1 MDESFPSHIPFPGF
15 EDDYDEDL
23 DDISE
28 SELDDDV
35 DDSRARFR
43 AATIAMENRHDKFA
57 EPQALYDFLYEF
69 RDAIGL
75 VMEDSYTFLHV
86 AIRFVKDN
94 RDARSGNMMPLIQ
107 SIVKEHP
114 MLLRQRDSDGVTPL
128 YMAICTRKPLLIEAI
143 LSGCAQY
150 PEWESAVQD
159 SIEIPCVRQKSKTC
173 LHIAFELAIRE
184 RVVIELIKTARD
196 EALALQDEDGRTAL
210 HYAVD
215 SRRPSLAAARLF
227 IQRDD
232 EILKKRES
240 EGTANL
246 VETFLDVIDKV
257 GNSVYRHHLVT
268 KEKKR
273 SISLKRDI
281 KRQTVPSVRKT
292 SNKSEKQPI
301 TDLGRKEIGQKRPS
315 SPTLRLQ
322 KADIRTAGSM
332 QLIEKQEKPD
342 ERSGKQATAQEWNK
356 ILKELKLHYMRT
368 RNAVMAVSFLYGSNM
383 NDIELHLDLH
393 GLPSKIE
400 ATPFLEFLSSLKFDE
415 TLQFV
420 SLPDIQVD
428 FKRRSQFIPHNNTK
442 KSGKERRDLK
452 FFFDCLQTQGVRH
465 IIRVDVEDS
474 REFPHSDQAISESF
488 HTITVE
494 QFNWKKVDLDPRVI
508 CKLGSKATWGE
519 VTPDLSTTCDS
530 QIREVTL
537 SWSGNNTIL
546 RAWSEPEGLPLL
558 PRLRKI
564 TILVPADEEMA
575 ESPDWVSACLAEF
588 RQRIARNAL
597 TKADSSVVVEEGE
610 NDNVSKSKGSSDI
623 ESGGRRIE
631 IYLVQS
637 RGKGQNPENLHTFGQ
652 PRPSVE
658 SRAGYRWLDTVYGFA
673 DILKQF
679 WDRSVDEFR
688 PDMRKHTGGD
698 VVVALIDDGVDAY
711 GSSVSANIIGGKSFA
726 FDKRTNML
734 NPFYVSEIGHGT
746 VMAEAIKRVCP
757 MVKIYPIRVN
767 IDSSESGQSS
777 VEARSV
783 ALAVETA
790 INRNANIILIPL
802 SIEVTKSSPQDKT
815 LLEYMLQKAY
825 DQNIL
830 LFVPSNRNEELQSS
844 FNFRPNA
851 AFRIGEAR
859 DDGGA
864 PGRSYSPSDADF
876 IFPGRDVITQ
886 HDIESPRRSSDRI
899 LDLNSAS
906 INVNVS
912 LAAGLAA
919 ILIYAFKF
927 VLLKKT
933 AETLSVGLEIVDQ
946 DDLSQLERLQR
957 YHGMMK
963 AFQHLGSVTESG
975 FLKVWEALDPIVD
988 EMKDFTVEDQ
998 ELGRLNQW
1006 FSQIKYT
1013 EDR

>member
-94 RDARSGNMMPLIQ
+94 RDARS
-107 SIVKEHP
+107 
-114 MLLRQRDSDGVTPL
+114 
-128 YMAICTRKPLLIEAI
+128 
-143 LSGCAQY
+143 
-150 PEWESAVQD
+150 
-159 SIEIPCVRQKSKTC
+159 
-173 LHIAFELAIRE
+173 
-184 RVVIELIKTARD
+184 ARD

-746 VMAEAIKRVCP
+746 VMAEAIKRTVP
-757 MVKIYPIRVN
+757 RVG
-767 IDSSESGQSS
+767 SRVSRQ
-777 VEARSV
+777 
-783 ALAVETA
+783 
-790 INRNANIILIPL
+790 
-802 SIEVTKSSPQDKT
+802 VTKSSPQDKT

-946 DDLSQLERLQR
+946 DDL
-957 YHGMMK
+957 M
-963 AFQHLGSVTESG
+963 TESG